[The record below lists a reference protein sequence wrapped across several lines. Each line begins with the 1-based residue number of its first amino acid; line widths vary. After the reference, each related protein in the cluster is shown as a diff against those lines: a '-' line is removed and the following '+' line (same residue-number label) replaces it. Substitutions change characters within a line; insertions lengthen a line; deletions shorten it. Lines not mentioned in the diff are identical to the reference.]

1 MLKPMNGNGM
11 KPTSPAHSTGTP
23 GSNQRP
29 VMTYLFT
36 DLEKS
41 TECWERF
48 PEEMKQF
55 LIRHFD
61 EMAKIVEAHSG
72 RIFKTVGDACL
83 AAFECPVEAVQ
94 AAFEA
99 QRMLCTADWAR
110 LECKRLKRMKVRM
123 GLHTGPANTFR
134 DDYLGPEVCRTAR
147 IVEAGH
153 GGQILISDTTR
164 KLVRGHLPEGCVLLD
179 KGVHRLK
186 HLMRP
191 ERIFQL
197 SAAGLP
203 LERRPLRTVLRL
215 DRPPRHAGPRTRDNH
230 LDKARE
236 GIYGSLNEAISH
248 N

>member
-1 MLKPMNGNGM
+1 
-11 KPTSPAHSTGTP
+11 
-23 GSNQRP
+23 
-29 VMTYLFT
+29 MTFFFT
-36 DLEKS
+36 DLENS

-48 PEEMKQF
+48 PEEMKRF

-61 EMAKIVEAHSG
+61 EMATIVEAHGG

-83 AAFECPVEAVQ
+83 AAFECPVEAVR

-99 QRMLCTADWAR
+99 QRMLSTADWAS

-123 GLHTGPANTFR
+123 GLHTGPANVFR

-153 GGQILISDTTR
+153 GGQILLSDTTR
-164 KLVRGHLPEGCVLLD
+164 KLVRGHLPEGSVLLD

-197 SAAGLP
+197 SAPELP
-203 LERRPLRTVLRL
+203 QVRRPLRTVLRL
-215 DRPPRHAGPRTRDNH
+215 DRPPRHARPRSRENN
-230 LDKARE
+230 LNKPRE
-236 GIYGSLNEAISH
+236 GLYGSLNEAIGH